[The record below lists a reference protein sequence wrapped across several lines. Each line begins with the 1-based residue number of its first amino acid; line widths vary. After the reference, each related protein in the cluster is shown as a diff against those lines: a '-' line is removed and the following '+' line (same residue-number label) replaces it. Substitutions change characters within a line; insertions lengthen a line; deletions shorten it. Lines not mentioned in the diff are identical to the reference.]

1 VQESREN
8 ADSPPQRPLILQ
20 SFSQTNNCCP
30 TMPFSLGR
38 RSNGGDGGS
47 PSDPRLPQAH
57 HDHHQQQHQQPPL
70 EYNDGLIGHQNRP
83 NCCTWKVATLF
94 LFIVAASLVTAWV
107 ALPADDIVAKYIP
120 KFDAP
125 ASPYAGPEAGI
136 PGENDGSGING
147 GNSQT
152 TNMDN
157 TGIGTVVPGFMQ
169 CPSNNKQ
176 CCNGSAANCGLRVD
190 QTMFALVHNAMSS
203 EEKGFIVGYNHQLSI
218 SKALMAGYRG
228 LSLDVCNCN
237 GVLQFCHNV
246 CGEFDV

>member
-1 VQESREN
+1 
-8 ADSPPQRPLILQ
+8 
-20 SFSQTNNCCP
+20 
-30 TMPFSLGR
+30 MPFSFGR

-57 HDHHQQQHQQPPL
+57 HDHQQQQHQQPPL
-70 EYNDGLIGHQNRP
+70 EYYDGLIGHQNRP

-136 PGENDGSGING
+136 PGENGGSGSGI
-147 GNSQT
+147 NSQT

-176 CCNGSAANCGLRVD
+176 CCNGSTANCGLRVD